1 MMENQ
6 GTAPTYA
13 EAWLPGCDGMQF
25 YTRTYASSSPR
36 AVVLFVH
43 GFAEHVGRY
52 EWAHGEY
59 ARQGVSV
66 FAYDQRG
73 FGRTALDKEK
83 KSSGSSYARTSWR
96 EQLGDIEWWVEHVK
110 KEFEGLPLFLMGHS
124 MVRFVV
130 SDVDGVLPERG
141 AR

>member
-1 MMENQ
+1 MA
-6 GTAPTYA
+6 TTSSSTSAYT
-13 EAWLPGCDGMQF
+13 EAWLPGPSDTQF

-73 FGRTALDKEK
+73 FGRTGMDEAHR
-83 KSSGSSYARTSWR
+83 SAGSTYCRTSWR
-96 EQLGDIEWWVEHVK
+96 EQFADIEWWLGHVRRTWP
-110 KEFEGLPLFLMGHS
+110 GVPVFLMGHS
-124 MVRFVV
+124 MVCIFC
-130 SDVDGVLPERG
+130 D
-141 AR
+141 